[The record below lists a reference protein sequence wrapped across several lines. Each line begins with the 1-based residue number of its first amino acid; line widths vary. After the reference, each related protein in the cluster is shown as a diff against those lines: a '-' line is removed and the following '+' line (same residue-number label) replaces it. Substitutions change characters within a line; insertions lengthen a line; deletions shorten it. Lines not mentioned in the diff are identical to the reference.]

1 VQIVVT
7 QMTQRQEIICLALM
21 MAVIVIE
28 LVYIEDSDSDD
39 STATLDYNQTCIHL
53 SRSADV
59 DLYCH

>member
-1 VQIVVT
+1 
-7 QMTQRQEIICLALM
+7 MGDSRPSADDGCDSD
-21 MAVIVIE
+21 IE

-39 STATLDYNQTCIHL
+39 STATLDYNQTCIHI